1 MIFDVDEAIKKLL
14 VDFGN
19 LDPVEIDISFD
30 KPDKEWASGISK
42 PTVNI
47 YLYDVRE
54 NVELRDPSA
63 WIVKRTSNNVA
74 VKTRPDVRIDLSY
87 NITAHAVDIEDEH
100 RLLSRV
106 LLTLLKYPVL
116 PSEVVGGELIGQDIY
131 ASTAHPNQYGDSP
144 SDFWGAIDSDL
155 KAYLEYR
162 ITPRLNLEDE
172 ISTGVVLT
180 RNIKI
185 GRVEDQRDDLIPL
198 PLNIGGRLHD
208 RDDRSLGIPNATVTV
223 LEKGLESRT
232 DSDGRFKF
240 SGLLPGNYTFVISI
254 DGQEERRT
262 LVEVPAEAYD
272 ISM

>member
-19 LDPVEIDISFD
+19 LDPVEIDISFN

-74 VKTRPDVRIDLSY
+74 VKTRPDARIDLSY

-185 GRVEDQRDDLIPL
+185 GRIDDQRDDLIPL
-198 PLNIGGRLHD
+198 PFNIGGRLHD

-232 DSDGRFKF
+232 DSDGRFIF
-240 SGLLPGNYTFVISI
+240 SGLFQGNYTFVISI
-254 DGQEERRT
+254 DGHEERRT
-262 LVEVPAEAYD
+262 LVEVPSEAYD
-272 ISM
+272 ISI